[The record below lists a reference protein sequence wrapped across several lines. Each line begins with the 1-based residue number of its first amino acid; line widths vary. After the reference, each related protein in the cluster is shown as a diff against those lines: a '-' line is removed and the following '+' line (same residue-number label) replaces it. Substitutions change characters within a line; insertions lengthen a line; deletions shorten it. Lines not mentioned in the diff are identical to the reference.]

1 MSRPVTVLMVEDS
14 DDDAQLLKRE
24 LLRQGFDPDV
34 TRVDTGADLRTALI
48 ARDYDVVLSD
58 HKMPGF
64 SGEEALKLVR
74 LFDPDLPFIVV
85 SGTRGEE
92 HAVDAMRAGA
102 NDFILKGKLH
112 RLAPVLER
120 ELAASDMRSEQRRI
134 SAALEESQ
142 RQLRESQQLE
152 AIGRL
157 AGGVAHDFNNLVA
170 SILSY
175 SDLILKSL
183 PPGDQHRDDVE
194 EIKRAGRHAAEL
206 TRQLVAFSRQQVLQK
221 AIVNL
226 NELVHDDLGLLQ
238 RLVGPS
244 ITIDLNLEPN
254 LWHTKADRMQME
266 QVLMNLANNA
276 RDAMPEGG
284 TLTITTNNVVV
295 EAESSGIQPLMPG
308 QYAQLEIRD
317 TGTGIPRDIR
327 SRIFDPFFTTKALG
341 HGIGLGLSTVYGI
354 IRQSDGT
361 IDVESEMGRGTAFTI
376 HLPRT
381 TERPDADAGRA
392 NRRG

>member
-1 MSRPVTVLMVEDS
+1 MVEDS
-14 DDDAQLLKRE
+14 DDDALLLKRE
-24 LLRQGFDPDV
+24 LQRRGFDPDV
-34 TRVDTGADLRTALI
+34 TRVDTGTDLRTALI
-48 ARDYDVVLSD
+48 ARNYDVVISD
-58 HKMPGF
+58 HTMPGF
-64 SGEEALKLVR
+64 SGEEALRLVK

-92 HAVDAMRAGA
+92 HAVEAMRAGA
-102 NDFILKGKLH
+102 NDFIIKGRLH

-120 ELAASDMRSEQRRI
+120 ELTAAGMRIEQRRI
-134 SAALEESQ
+134 AIALEESQ

-183 PPGDQHRDDVE
+183 PPGDAHRDDVE

-206 TRQLVAFSRQQVLQK
+206 TRQLVAFSRQQVLHK
-221 AIVNL
+221 TVMNV
-226 NELVHDDLGLLQ
+226 NELVHDDIGLLQ
-238 RLVGPS
+238 RLVGPD
-244 ITIDLNLEPN
+244 ITIDLNLDPN
-254 LWHTKADRMQME
+254 LWPIKGDRLQME

-276 RDAMPEGG
+276 RDAMPRGG
-284 TLTITTNNVVV
+284 TLTISTSNVVN
-295 EAESSGIQPLMPG
+295 ETDASGPQTHVPG
-308 QYAQLEIRD
+308 HSVKIEVRD
-317 TGTGIPRDIR
+317 TGTGITRDIR

-341 HGIGLGLSTVYGI
+341 EGIGLGLSTVYGI

-381 TERPDADAGRA
+381 TERPEAVAKT
-392 NRRG
+392 RRR

>member
-1 MSRPVTVLMVEDS
+1 MVEDS

-24 LLRQGFDPDV
+24 LARQGFDPDV
-34 TRVDTGADLRTALI
+34 TRVDTGADLREALI
-48 ARDYDVVLSD
+48 ARDFDVVLSD

-85 SGTRGEE
+85 SGTKGEE

-102 NDFILKGKLH
+102 NDFIVKGKLH

-120 ELAASDMRSEQRRI
+120 ELGASAMRAEQRRI

-142 RQLRESQQLE
+142 RQLRDAQQLE

-183 PPGDQHRDDVE
+183 PPGDAHRDDVE

-221 AIVNL
+221 AIVNV
-226 NELVHDDLGLLQ
+226 NEMIHDDLALLQ
-238 RLVGPS
+238 RLVGQS
-244 ITIDLNLEPN
+244 ITIDLNLEPS
-254 LWHTKADRMQME
+254 LWLTKADRLQME

-276 RDAMPEGG
+276 RDAMPGGG
-284 TLTITTNNVVV
+284 TLTISTANVIV
-295 EAESSGIQPLMPG
+295 EPESAEAQMHPAG
-308 QYAQLEIRD
+308 QYVQIQVRD

-327 SRIFDPFFTTKALG
+327 SRIFDPFFTTKAIG

-354 IRQSDGT
+354 VKQCDGT
-361 IDVESEMGRGTAFTI
+361 IDVESEMGKGTTFTI

-381 TERPDADAGRA
+381 TERPTDAAGRP
-392 NRRG
+392 NRRA

>member
-1 MSRPVTVLMVEDS
+1 MVEDS

-24 LLRQGFDPDV
+24 LERRGFDPDV
-34 TRVDTGADLRTALI
+34 TRVDTSTDLRSALI
-48 ARDYDVVLSD
+48 ARDYDVVISD

-64 SGEEALKLVR
+64 SGEEALRLVK

-92 HAVDAMRAGA
+92 HAVEAMRSGA

-120 ELAASDMRSEQRRI
+120 ELSASEMRAEQRRI

-175 SDLILKSL
+175 SDLILKSM
-183 PPGDQHRDDVE
+183 PPGDANRDDVE

-206 TRQLVAFSRQQVLQK
+206 TRQLVAFSRQQVLHK
-221 AIVNL
+221 AVVNL
-226 NELVHDDLGLLQ
+226 NELVHDDLGLFQ

-244 ITIDLNLEPN
+244 ITIDLNLDPN
-254 LWHTKADRMQME
+254 LWHTKADRLQME

-276 RDAMPEGG
+276 RDAMPSGG
-284 TLTITTNNVVV
+284 TLTVTTKNVVV
-295 EAESSGIQPLMPG
+295 EAESNGQMHPPG
-308 QYAQLEIRD
+308 QYVQLEVRD

-327 SRIFDPFFTTKALG
+327 ARIFDPFFTTKDLG
-341 HGIGLGLSTVYGI
+341 QGIGLGLSTVYGI
-354 IRQSDGT
+354 VRQSDGT

-381 TERPDADAGRA
+381 NEQPKEDAGRA
-392 NRRG
+392 SRRA

>member
-1 MSRPVTVLMVEDS
+1 LR
-14 DDDAQLLKRE
+14 
-24 LLRQGFDPDV
+24 RQGFDPDV
-34 TRVDTGADLRTALI
+34 TRVDTGADLKSALI
-48 ARDYDVVLSD
+48 ARDFDVVISD
-58 HKMPGF
+58 HTMPGF
-64 SGEEALKLVR
+64 SGEDALKVVK

-92 HAVDAMRAGA
+92 HAVDAMRSGA
-102 NDFILKGKLH
+102 SDFIVKGKLH

-120 ELAASDMRSEQRRI
+120 ELSASALRAEQRRI
-134 SAALEESQ
+134 AAALEESQ

-152 AIGRL
+152 AVGRL

-183 PPGDQHRDDVE
+183 PPGDVHREDVE

-206 TRQLVAFSRQQVLQK
+206 TRQLVAFSRQQVLHK

-226 NELVHDDLGLLQ
+226 NELVHDELGLIQ

-244 ITIDLNLEPN
+244 ITVDLNLDPN
-254 LWHTKADRMQME
+254 LWSTKADRMQME
-266 QVLMNLANNA
+266 QVLMNLATNA

-284 TLTITTNNVVV
+284 TFTISTRNVVV
-295 EAESSGIQPLMPG
+295 DPEPNGPQMHLPG
-308 QYAQLEIRD
+308 QYVQLQVRD

-327 SRIFDPFFTTKALG
+327 ARIFDPFFTTKALG
-341 HGIGLGLSTVYGI
+341 EGIGLGLSTVYGI
-354 IRQSDGT
+354 VRQSDGT
-361 IDVESEMGRGTAFTI
+361 IDVESDMGRGTGFTI
-376 HLPRT
+376 HMPRT
-381 TERPDADAGRA
+381 TERPAPETGRT
-392 NRRG
+392 RRRA

>member
-24 LLRQGFDPDV
+24 LQRQGFDPDV
-34 TRVDTGADLRTALI
+34 TRVDTGVDLRSALI
-48 ARDYDVVLSD
+48 ERDFDVVLSD

-64 SGEEALKLVR
+64 SGEEALKLVK

-120 ELAASDMRSEQRRI
+120 ELTASAMRAEQRRI
-134 SAALEESQ
+134 AAALEESQ

-183 PPGDQHRDDVE
+183 PPGDAHRDDVE

-221 AIVNL
+221 AVVNL

-244 ITIDLNLEPN
+244 ITIDLNLDPN
-254 LWHTKADRMQME
+254 LWNTKADRLQLE

-276 RDAMPEGG
+276 RDAMPDGG
-284 TLTITTNNVVV
+284 TLTMTTRNVVI
-295 EAESSGIQPLMPG
+295 EAEPTEGHSTPPG
-308 QYAQLEIRD
+308 QYVQVEVRD

-327 SRIFDPFFTTKALG
+327 SRVFDPFFTTKALG
-341 HGIGLGLSTVYGI
+341 QGIGLGLSTVYGI
-354 IRQSDGT
+354 VRQCDGT
-361 IDVESEMGRGTAFTI
+361 IDVESEMGRGTSFTI

-381 TERPDADAGRA
+381 SDRPEPQASRK
-392 NRRG
+392 NRRD

>member
-14 DDDAQLLKRE
+14 ADDALLLKRE
-24 LLRQGFDPDV
+24 LQRRGFDPDV
-34 TRVDTGADLRTALI
+34 IRVDSGIELRAALV
-48 ARDYDVVLSD
+48 AREFDVVISD
-58 HKMPGF
+58 HTMPGF
-64 SGEEALKLVR
+64 SGEEALKLVKM
-74 LFDPDLPFIVV
+74 FDPDLPFIVV

-102 NDFILKGKLH
+102 SDFIIKGRLH

-120 ELAASDMRSEQRRI
+120 ELTAAEMRAEQRRI
-134 SAALEESQ
+134 SVALEESQ

-183 PPGDQHRDDVE
+183 PPGDAHRDDVE

-221 AIVNL
+221 AVMNL

-238 RLVGPS
+238 RLVGPA
-244 ITIDLNLEPN
+244 ITIDLNLAPD
-254 LWHTKADRMQME
+254 LGPVKVDRLQIE

-276 RDAMPEGG
+276 RDAMPQGG
-284 TLTITTNNVVV
+284 TLTISTRNVRVTNNTAASNRQACGHYV
-295 EAESSGIQPLMPG
+295 
-308 QYAQLEIRD
+308 QLEVRD
-317 TGTGIPRDIR
+317 TGTGMPEAIR

-341 HGIGLGLSTVYGI
+341 EGIGLGLSTVYGV

-361 IDVESEMGRGTAFTI
+361 IDVESDMGQGTAFTI

-381 TERPDADAGRA
+381 LEGVEAAVA
-392 NRRG
+392 VQRR

>member
-24 LLRQGFDPDV
+24 LQRQGFDPDV
-34 TRVDTGADLRTALI
+34 TRVDTGTDLRSALI
-48 ARDYDVVLSD
+48 ERDYDVVLSD

-120 ELAASDMRSEQRRI
+120 ELAASELRSEQRRI

-183 PPGDQHRDDVE
+183 PPGDAHRDDVE

-221 AIVNL
+221 AIVNV

-244 ITIDLNLEPN
+244 ITIDLNLDPN
-254 LWHTKADRMQME
+254 VWYTKADRMQME

-276 RDAMPEGG
+276 RDAMPDGG
-284 TLTITTNNVVV
+284 TLTISTSNAVV
-295 EAESSGIQPLMPG
+295 EDESKGVQTPPPG
-308 QYAQLEIRD
+308 QYVQMQIRD

-327 SRIFDPFFTTKALG
+327 ARIFDPFFTTKSLG

-376 HLPRT
+376 LLPRT
-381 TERPDADAGRA
+381 TERPDTDAGRKK
-392 NRRG
+392 RG